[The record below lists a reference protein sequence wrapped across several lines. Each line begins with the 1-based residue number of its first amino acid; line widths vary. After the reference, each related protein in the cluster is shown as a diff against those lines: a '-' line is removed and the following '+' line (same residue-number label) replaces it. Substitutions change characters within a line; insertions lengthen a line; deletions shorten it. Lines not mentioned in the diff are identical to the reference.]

1 MKLLIP
7 FSQAEINQAIDEGC
21 RQFEYEITND
31 CRVTTAILNEAI
43 VELYDPSMQQFIKSI
58 KTISEEM
65 T

>member
-1 MKLLIP
+1 MKFLIP

-21 RQFEYEITND
+21 RQFEYEITGIVHWSLEEFLFSEDFYD
-31 CRVTTAILNEAI
+31 CFKLAE
-43 VELYDPSMQQFIKSI
+43 QI